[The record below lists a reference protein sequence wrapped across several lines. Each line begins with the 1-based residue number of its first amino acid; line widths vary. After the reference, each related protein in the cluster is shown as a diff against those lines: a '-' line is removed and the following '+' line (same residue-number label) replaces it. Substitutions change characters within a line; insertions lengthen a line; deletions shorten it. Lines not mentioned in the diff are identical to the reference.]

1 MNCFNHSC
9 QGESHKAFN
18 KECQDYSL
26 TWQNEDKNITI
37 AVVCDGH
44 GSDSYFRSA
53 VGARLAAE
61 ITKEQLLQFIIDV
74 DSSTTLQELF
84 VGQRF
89 TAIGIQKTVELEN
102 KLNSVMRRLF
112 ESIYSL
118 WREAI
123 TKDGQRE
130 LTDWE
135 KEHVETKYISLL
147 DDNEHVVKVY
157 GCTLMAYVCTSK
169 YWFAF
174 HIGDGKMIMLDSKF
188 EFSQP
193 VPWDEKCFLNKTTSL
208 CESEPIKDFRFCVEG
223 DGKFPVAVFLGSD
236 GLDDSYGDGPKLNSF
251 YGGIVKEL
259 ALKGQMA
266 VEEMLKEDL
275 PKISKIGSQ
284 DDMSV
289 AVVYDE
295 HKIAEAAISIN
306 EYQKNLL
313 MTQISELQQRIKEK
327 KSFVDKTHELEA
339 SVPTRSKLDGM
350 FNKIQELERLILSSR
365 KEYESAKKIFET
377 TDIEKMKVEA
387 RMAEKEIAREML
399 HLERLRERLN
409 QLELFTL

>member
-1 MNCFNHSC
+1 MKCFNHSC
-9 QGESHKAFN
+9 QGEGHKASD

-26 TWQNEDKNITI
+26 TWQNEDKSITI

-61 ITKEQLLQFIIDV
+61 ITKEQLRQFVIDV

-84 VGQRF
+84 IGLPF
-89 TAIGIQKTVELEN
+89 TAIGIQNTVELES
-102 KLNSVMRRLF
+102 KLNSIMRRLF

-147 DDNEHVVKVY
+147 DDNEHIVKVY
-157 GCTLMAYVCTSK
+157 GCTLMAYVCTSH

-223 DGKFPVAVFLGSD
+223 DGNFPVAVFLGSD

-259 ALKGQMA
+259 SLKGQNA

-295 HKIAEAAISIN
+295 NEIAEAAISIN
-306 EYQKNLL
+306 EYQKKLL
-313 MTQISELQQRIKEK
+313 MTQISELEQKLKEK
-327 KSFVDKTHELEA
+327 KAFVDKTHELEA
-339 SVPTRSKLDGM
+339 SVPTRSKLDEM
-350 FNKIQELERLILSSR
+350 FNKIQELERLILGSR
-365 KEYESAKKIFET
+365 KEYDSAKKIFET

-387 RMAEKEIAREML
+387 RMAEKEMAREVL
-399 HLERLRERLN
+399 QLERLQERLN

>member
-208 CESEPIKDFRFCVEG
+208 CESEPIKNFRFCVEG

>member
-53 VGARLAAE
+53 VGARLAVE

-339 SVPTRSKLDGM
+339 SVPTRSELDGM